1 MGVTRAERITKN
13 FRVKLAELKVL
24 KEIETDA
31 ELADLIGCSKNTLTA
46 LKKDPLSV
54 QARWVLT
61 VEDYW
66 QECRRKYSY
75 D

>member
-1 MGVTRAERITKN
+1 MGVSRVERITKN
-13 FRVKLAELKVL
+13 FRAKLAELKVFKDL
-24 KEIETDA
+24 ETDA

-46 LKKDPLSV
+46 LKNDPLSV
-54 QARWVLT
+54 NARWVLT

-66 QECRRKYSY
+66 QECKRKYSY